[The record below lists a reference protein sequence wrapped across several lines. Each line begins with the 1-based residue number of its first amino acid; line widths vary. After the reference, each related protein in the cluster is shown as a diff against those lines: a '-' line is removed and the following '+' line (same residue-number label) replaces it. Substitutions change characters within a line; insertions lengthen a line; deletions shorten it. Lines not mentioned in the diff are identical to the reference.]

1 MKELTLSV
9 LVLSLLGC
17 NISDDDEK
25 STPYI
30 SHDAAVRGF
39 IENNID
45 TLHQR
50 EYHSDHEL
58 LSWIVK
64 CGNNYHYLKSWK
76 GGLSNSLTPP
86 KTSCKVV
93 ALFHTHPL
101 PKGRGWTSD
110 LFSKADLKSS
120 EKWGVYL
127 LALENCNLRLAKD
140 RKTYLLGKVKCK

>member
-1 MKELTLSV
+1 MKWLMLSA
-9 LVLSLLGC
+9 LVLFLSGC
-17 NISDDDEK
+17 DISVDNEK
-25 STPYI
+25 SIPYATAD
-30 SHDAAVRGF
+30 SAVKKL
-39 IENNID
+39 IENNLD
-45 TLHQR
+45 TLHQP

-64 CGNNYHYLKSWK
+64 CDNNYHYLKPWK

-93 ALFHTHPL
+93 VLFHTHPL
-101 PKGRGWTSD
+101 PNGRGWSAD
-110 LFSKADLKSS
+110 LFSKADLKAS
-120 EKWGVYL
+120 EKWGMYL